1 MIGFET
7 LKWGYLEP
15 LPKRNF
21 WVCLNSL
28 DEIDLGRT
36 ENMNKK
42 KSEKSSASIYKG
54 GLGASEQQ
62 RGRKPRGVYPYW
74 LFFIPKIDNHA
85 KAT

>member
-1 MIGFET
+1 LIGFET

-28 DEIDLGRT
+28 DEIDLERT

-54 GLGASEQQ
+54 GSRRFRATAWQKNLGGSV
-62 RGRKPRGVYPYW
+62 RIGYFLLLK
-74 LFFIPKIDNHA
+74 
-85 KAT
+85 